1 MQRAIEPEE
10 HAMTNE
16 DMKRRFRDAM
26 ACLPAAVN
34 VITTD
39 GPSGRCGI
47 TASAVCSVTDEPPT
61 MLVCIN
67 QASYVH
73 DVLRENRSVCI
84 NVLAGEYQDL
94 ARDFAGM
101 TSCPMDERFARHP
114 WKPGHSDVPVLSHAI
129 ANLEGTIVELKSV
142 GSHSVM
148 FVRIDDISVR
158 SDGDGL
164 IYFARQFHRLVRPVA
179 ATASVAT
186 QCAR

>member
-1 MQRAIEPEE
+1 MQRAIEHKEQ
-10 HAMTNE
+10 AMTNE
-16 DMKRRFRDAM
+16 HMKRRFRDAM
-26 ACLPAAVN
+26 ACLSAAVN

-39 GPSGRCGI
+39 GPSGRCGL

-67 QASYVH
+67 QASYMH

-101 TSCPMDERFARHP
+101 TSCPMDERFARHA
-114 WKPGHSDVPVLSHAI
+114 WKPGRSAVPVLSHAI

-148 FVRIDDISVR
+148 FVRIDDISVS

-179 ATASVAT
+179 AASAST

>member
-1 MQRAIEPEE
+1 MPCAIEREE

-16 DMKRRFRDAM
+16 EMKRRFRDAM

-39 GPSGRCGI
+39 GPSGRCGL
-47 TASAVCSVTDEPPT
+47 TASAVCSVTDSPPT

-67 QASYVH
+67 QTSYVH

-84 NVLAGEYQDL
+84 NVLAGEYQEL

-101 TSCPMDERFARHP
+101 TSCGMDERFARHA
-114 WKPGHSDVPVLSHAI
+114 WKPGRSDVPVLSHAI

-148 FVRIDDISVR
+148 FVQIDDITVR
-158 SDGDGL
+158 TDGDGL
-164 IYFARQFHRLVRPVA
+164 IYFARQFHRLARP
-179 ATASVAT
+179 TSVST
-186 QCAR
+186 RCAR

>member
-1 MQRAIEPEE
+1 
-10 HAMTNE
+10 MTNE
-16 DMKRRFRDAM
+16 EMKRRFRDAM

-39 GPSGRCGI
+39 GPSGRCGL
-47 TASAVCSVTDEPPT
+47 TASAVCSVTDSPPT

-67 QASYVH
+67 QASHVH
-73 DVLRENRSVCI
+73 DILRENRNVCI

-101 TSCPMDERFARHP
+101 TSCSMDDRFARHA
-114 WKPGHSDVPVLSHAI
+114 WKPGRSAVPVLSHAI
-129 ANLEGTIVELKSV
+129 TNLEGTIVELKSV

-164 IYFARQFHRLVRPVA
+164 IYFARQFHRLARPVA
-179 ATASVAT
+179 AAASPAT
-186 QCAR
+186 QSAR

>member
-1 MQRAIEPEE
+1 
-10 HAMTNE
+10 MTNKE
-16 DMKRRFRDAM
+16 TKRRFRDAM

-39 GPSGRCGI
+39 GPSGRCGL
-47 TASAVCSVTDEPPT
+47 TASAVCSVTDSPPT

-101 TSCPMDERFARHP
+101 TACTMAERFARHA
-114 WKPGHSDVPVLSHAI
+114 WKAGRSAAPVLSHAI
-129 ANLEGTIVELKSV
+129 ANLEGSIVELKTV

-148 FVRIDDISVR
+148 FVRIDDVSIR
-158 SDGDGL
+158 ADGDGL
-164 IYFARQFHRLVRPVA
+164 IYFARQFHRLARSA
-179 ATASVAT
+179 AASAGASST
-186 QCAR
+186 QFAR

>member
-1 MQRAIEPEE
+1 MI
-10 HAMTNE
+10 NE

-39 GPSGRCGI
+39 GPSGRCGL
-47 TASAVCSVTDEPPT
+47 TASAVCSVTDSPPT

-114 WKPGHSDVPVLSHAI
+114 WKPGRSAAPVLSHAI
-129 ANLEGTIVELKSV
+129 ANLEGTIVEFKTV
-142 GSHSVM
+142 GSHSVL
-148 FVRIDDISVR
+148 FVQIDDISVR
-158 SDGDGL
+158 DDGDGL
-164 IYFARQFHRLVRPVA
+164 IYFARQFHRLTRPV
-179 ATASVAT
+179 SPVA
-186 QCAR
+186 QHAG